1 MQKYDQIIDVTYLVF
16 DEEAGYLNGARAKKT
31 YRSTIRSLKKYP
43 FLKENWLSMRAM
55 ERQARGEYSEV
66 VTGF

>member
-1 MQKYDQIIDVTYLVF
+1 MGLIWEQAYMKKKEHIHLYNDYLLPTQRNFLVREDILKLKYH
-16 DEEAGYLNGARAKKT
+16 R
-31 YRSTIRSLKKYP
+31 
-43 FLKENWLSMRAM
+43 SMRAM